1 MKKIIAGTQIN
12 THNHNQNEDRD
23 QVVLYY
29 S

>member
-1 MKKIIAGTQIN
+1 MEKIIAGTQIN
-12 THNHNQNEDRD
+12 TLNHNQNEDRD